1 MGVLQGAAEVVPV
14 SSSAQ
19 LSLVPLLLGWPPAD
33 DRNGFAAGLHAGSC
47 LGVAWSLRSE
57 LRALDRRTAG
67 QLALATVP
75 AAVAGWLVRDG
86 VEPGPRGTALLLGG
100 AGLLLWA
107 ADRRPQDRPA
117 GGRELAWAGVAQVA
131 ALAPGVSRAGATLT
145 ALRLCRVPRAQAVRT
160 SMLLSLPVTAGAA
173 TVSCLRVRPA
183 TEVLVGAPVAA
194 FIAAALG
201 ARARASRSLL
211 SGSALYRLALAG
223 AVLRR
228 LRRGV
233 TT

>member
-1 MGVLQGAAEVVPV
+1 MGVLQGVAEVVPV

-19 LSLVPLLLGWPPAD
+19 LSLVSLLLGWPPAV

-86 VEPGPRGTALLLGG
+86 VELGPRGTALLLGG

-107 ADRRPQDRPA
+107 ADRRPQDRPV
-117 GGRELAWAGVAQVA
+117 GGRELAWAGAAQVA

-145 ALRLCRVPRAQAVRT
+145 VLRLCRVPRAQAVRT

-183 TEVLVGAPVAA
+183 TEVLVGAPMAA
-194 FIAAALG
+194 LLAAALG